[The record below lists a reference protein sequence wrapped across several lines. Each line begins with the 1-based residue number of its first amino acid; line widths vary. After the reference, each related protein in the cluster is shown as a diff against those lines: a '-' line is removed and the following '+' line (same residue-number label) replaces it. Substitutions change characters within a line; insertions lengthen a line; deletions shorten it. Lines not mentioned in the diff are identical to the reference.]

1 MAKLTY
7 SQLEG
12 TWIQA
17 GGLVMLA
24 PLMAAIALAE
34 SGGDPNSRNDK
45 DNGGKQS
52 SFGLWQIS
60 TGTHAAPASNWNDP
74 LTNAKLAVGKYKSQG
89 LKAWGTYTSGA
100 YKPFLKSGVPASN
113 WDPAVDGALGF
124 TSGTTL
130 PGTVTTSEAGATCA
144 WHLKFLTTDSC
155 VLSKPQARVLLGI
168 TIGGTAILIGLF
180 GLVILA
186 SYGLKGNASLVTS
199 MAGGM
204 RRGAPAS

>member
-34 SGGDPNSRNDK
+34 SGGDPNNRNDH

-60 TGTHAAPASNWNDP
+60 TGTHSAPSTNWNDP

-100 YKPFLKSGVPASN
+100 YKPFMKNGVPASQF
-113 WDPAVDGALGF
+113 DPAVDGALGF
-124 TSGTTL
+124 SSGTN
-130 PGTVTTSEAGATCA
+130 PSGTDVSSNVDTTCA
-144 WHLKFLTTDSC
+144 WHLKFLTSDSC
-155 VLSKPQARVLLGI
+155 VLTKPQVRVMLGI
-168 TIGGTAILIGLF
+168 MVGGTALLVGLF
-180 GLVILA
+180 GVIVLA
-186 SYGLKGNASLVTS
+186 SYGLKGNASMV
-199 MAGGM
+199 AGVAGSV
-204 RRGAPAS
+204 RRGAPAP